1 MKFEFSHILRVCH
14 YFYVL
19 CITISFGH
27 VNSYAKIFKIL
38 HEAGGNA
45 TTQLTLVL
53 LTQPNLV
60 RFSKFLFLLK
70 AYENKYLT
78 KYWVRK
84 CAPCAPSSAAPAL

>member
-45 TTQLTLVL
+45 TTQLTLVRK
-53 LTQPNLV
+53 TGNTKKSVEQEAE
-60 RFSKFLFLLK
+60 RF
-70 AYENKYLT
+70 EQ
-78 KYWVRK
+78 
-84 CAPCAPSSAAPAL
+84 